1 MMNFFE
7 TSTAPLC
14 RDKIYWFQDKIYR
27 FSDKNYNKSQKSLA
41 FLHA

>member
-1 MMNFFE
+1 MMN
-7 TSTAPLC
+7 
-14 RDKIYWFQDKIYR
+14 YWFQDKIYR